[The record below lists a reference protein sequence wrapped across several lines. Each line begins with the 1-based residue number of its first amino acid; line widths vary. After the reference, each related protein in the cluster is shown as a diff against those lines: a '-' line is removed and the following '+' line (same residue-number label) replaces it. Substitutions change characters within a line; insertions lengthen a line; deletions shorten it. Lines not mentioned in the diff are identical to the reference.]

1 MVNGLIIIYLIL
13 FPFGKLL
20 GIIPD
25 VIIFLIFLLNFKNI
39 KPNYFIFAC
48 VFSLFFSL
56 SFFKLPQIF
65 VGILYL
71 VRLVAYFSL
80 TQIKFKN
87 KKFIFNSLIIVGVF
101 IAIFGW
107 IQYFFF
113 PDLRALKML
122 GWDDHYFRLVSN
134 FFDPAF
140 TGILLVLAEI
150 LIFIKTVKSET
161 RLNYFLNIFL
171 IITVLF
177 TYSRASYL
185 ALFFAF
191 LFLFW
196 NFKTRFILFLSV
208 LFILLIFVLPRQS
221 GGEGVNL
228 SRTYSIVDKFINYK
242 ESLNLIKKSPIF
254 GIGFDNVCVAKQ
266 QLLQEKSVGV
276 HSCNGLDNTW
286 NVY

>member
-1 MVNGLIIIYLIL
+1 MVNGLIILYLIL

-20 GIIPD
+20 GVIPD
-25 VIIFLIFLLNFKNI
+25 VIIFLFFLLNLIRRRN
-39 KPNYFIFAC
+39 FIPKGQASLIIAC
-48 VFSLFFSL
+48 AFSLLFSL

-122 GWDDHYFRLVSN
+122 GWDDHYFRLVSTYL
-134 FFDPAF
+134 DPAF

-150 LIFIKTVKSET
+150 LVIAKTIQKKSRFIFSVN
-161 RLNYFLNIFL
+161 LFL
-171 IITVLF
+171 IITILF
-177 TYSRASYL
+177 IYSREIYL
-185 ALFFAF
+185 
-191 LFLFW
+191 
-196 NFKTRFILFLSV
+196 
-208 LFILLIFVLPRQS
+208 
-221 GGEGVNL
+221 
-228 SRTYSIVDKFINYK
+228 
-242 ESLNLIKKSPIF
+242 
-254 GIGFDNVCVAKQ
+254 
-266 QLLQEKSVGV
+266 
-276 HSCNGLDNTW
+276 
-286 NVY
+286 

>member
-1 MVNGLIIIYLIL
+1 MVNGLIILYLIL

-20 GIIPD
+20 GVIPD
-25 VIIFLIFLLNFKNI
+25 VIIFLFFLLNLIRRRN
-39 KPNYFIFAC
+39 FIPKGQASLIIAC
-48 VFSLFFSL
+48 AFSLLFSL

-177 TYSRASYL
+177 TYSRAIYL

-196 NFKTRFILFLSV
+196 NFKYVLILFLSV
-208 LFILLIFVLPRQS
+208 LFIL
-221 GGEGVNL
+221 
-228 SRTYSIVDKFINYK
+228 
-242 ESLNLIKKSPIF
+242 
-254 GIGFDNVCVAKQ
+254 
-266 QLLQEKSVGV
+266 
-276 HSCNGLDNTW
+276 
-286 NVY
+286 